1 MILYEIVGE
10 TEDSPIYR
18 AMAADN
24 GGRLH
29 RFLESTVEASLAT
42 GRLHLSQTVI
52 KAFNHHAIACLH
64 SHAGEY
70 RPCDV
75 TAGDYQ
81 PPRHYRVPALM
92 DDFVDDVNRNWEGVA
107 PVDLAAY
114 VLWRLN
120 HIHPFINGN
129 GRTARAACYF
139 VLCLKSEGWLAG
151 DPDILPVLLERH
163 RDAYVEALRLAD
175 GGDDLAALRG
185 LIRELLQAQ
194 LGGGADGL
202 ERDP

>member
-1 MILYEIVGE
+1 MILHEIVGE
-10 TEDSPIYR
+10 TEDSPVYR
-18 AMAADN
+18 AMEADN
-24 GGRLH
+24 SGRLH
-29 RFLESTVEASLAT
+29 RFLESAVEASLAT

-64 SHAGEY
+64 SHAGEC

-75 TAGDYQ
+75 TVGDYL
-81 PPRHYRVPALM
+81 PPRHYRVPTLM

-120 HIHPFINGN
+120 RIHPFINGN

-139 VLCLKSEGWLAG
+139 VLCLKNEGWLAG

-175 GGDDLAALRG
+175 RGDDLAALRR

-194 LGGGADGL
+194 LGRDDL